1 MIATVGGF
9 GALLVLMCL
18 LAPLAGTTHI
28 SLARAFDRSQ
38 AFADN
43 VDAQIFFIAR
53 LPRVAAAA
61 IVGAGLA
68 AAGVVFQAL
77 LRNPLAAPEALGVSI
92 GASVG
97 AMVAITFLPP
107 FSIGGLSAVPLASF
121 AGSLGALAIVYGLSA
136 ARGRGMSSTVLLL
149 GGVVL
154 TTFLGAVVN
163 FIQYVS
169 DFSQTFRTVR
179 WLMGSLDVGGYAPI
193 AAALVPLALATFGY
207 ATLPRA
213 LDLMSLGPEAAAAR
227 GVDVPRAERIALVSA
242 SLSTGAAVSL
252 SGPIGFVGIVVPHLV
267 RLMVG
272 ADHRLVLPASAL
284 FGGVFL
290 IGCDV
295 VARSALAPIELPVGI
310 VRVHRRSFLPVA
322 ALHTV
327 AMTRRTFLLVV
338 VSGAMRLAAEPPR
351 RIVSLIPAV
360 TEMIFAMG
368 AGDRVVGVSAYD
380 RYPPQ
385 VDRIARVGGLIDP
398 NVERIFSRKPDLV
411 IV

>member
-1 MIATVGGF
+1 MIATFGGF
-9 GALLVLMCL
+9 GALLVLMGL

-28 SLARAFDRSQ
+28 SLARAFDRSR

-61 IVGAGLA
+61 LVGAGLA

-77 LRNPLAAPEALGVSI
+77 LRNPLAAPETLGVSI

-121 AGSLGALAIVYGLSA
+121 AGSLGALAIVYALSA
-136 ARGRGMSSTVLLL
+136 ARSRGLSSTVLLL

-169 DFSQTFRTVR
+169 DFSQMFRTVR

-193 AAALVPLALATFGY
+193 AAALVPLALATVGY
-207 ATLPRA
+207 TTLPRA
-213 LDLMSLGPEAAAAR
+213 LDLMSLGAEAAAAR
-227 GVDVPRAERIALVSA
+227 GVDVARTERIALVSA

-284 FGGVFL
+284 FGGAFL
-290 IGCDV
+290 IGCDL
-295 VARSALAPIELPVGI
+295 VARTALAPIELPVGI
-310 VRVHRRSFLPVA
+310 VTAFIGGPFFLWLLFRRL
-322 ALHTV
+322 
-327 AMTRRTFLLVV
+327 R
-338 VSGAMRLAAEPPR
+338 
-351 RIVSLIPAV
+351 
-360 TEMIFAMG
+360 
-368 AGDRVVGVSAYD
+368 
-380 RYPPQ
+380 
-385 VDRIARVGGLIDP
+385 
-398 NVERIFSRKPDLV
+398 
-411 IV
+411 